1 VRTRAGPPG
10 RRPAA
15 GRAATSGTLGG
26 GFRLRLGLGLALA
39 LLAAACSPGS
49 DGPGGSTG
57 SGDDVDLVRD
67 ADALAGAIEEIAA
80 AVGDGPIRYR
90 DVIVY
95 PTYAIVEAQDPEAPD
110 HIDRYTWRD
119 GDVGDP
125 EPVHLSGPQEEV
137 DLELFPASAVR
148 WSDLAGMA
156 AEAEDRLEAAEPVP
170 IEEPAAS
177 YVSVGRS
184 SADDRPLTVSVYVN
198 GPRRSGYVELSPEGE
213 VLQTYVS

>member
-1 VRTRAGPPG
+1 MV
-10 RRPAA
+10 
-15 GRAATSGTLGG
+15 
-26 GFRLRLGLGLALA
+26 LALA
-39 LLAAACSPGS
+39 SLAACSPGS
-49 DGPGGSTG
+49 GGPGG

-67 ADALAGAIEEIAA
+67 AEDLDGAIDEIAA
-80 AVGDGPIRYR
+80 AVGEGSIRFR
-90 DVIVY
+90 DVVVY

-125 EPVHLSGPQEEV
+125 EPVHLSGPQEEIE
-137 DLELFPASAVR
+137 LELFPASAVR

-156 AEAEDRLEAAEPVP
+156 AEAEDRLEVAEPIR
-170 IEEPAAS
+170 IEEPEAS

-184 SADDRPLTVSVYVN
+184 SGDDRPLTVSVYVN